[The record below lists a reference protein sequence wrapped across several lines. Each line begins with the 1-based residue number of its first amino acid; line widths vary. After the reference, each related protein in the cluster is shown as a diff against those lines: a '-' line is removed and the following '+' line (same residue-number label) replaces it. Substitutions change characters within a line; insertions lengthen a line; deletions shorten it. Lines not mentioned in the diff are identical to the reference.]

1 MAQTINLGKLRLDW
15 RGDYNPS
22 TAYVANDIVT
32 YRNQQWVCTQPTRSA
47 TFVGSQ
53 TGTALT
59 ITSVNPIT
67 PEAGVNIFSTSA
79 GTTITVASTAGLQTG
94 NRFVVSGNSGGG
106 LVGGATYWVG
116 NVLSNTTL
124 TLATTL
130 ANAVAGSYITFT
142 AVTFGS
148 SSVGNPIMSG
158 TTFQAFGA
166 PAVGHTVVGST
177 APINIINATGTGTI
191 ATLTFATQPTATPF
205 ASGSTIVVQG
215 ITPFGYNGSFVVIT
229 STATTVTYDNTT
241 TATLQLVSFGT
252 VSSIATTST
261 ITVAAAGFAAG
272 SYTTSKSIAVD
283 TGSITWSTIFA
294 NSTPSATNSYW
305 STFTQMFNNQGNW
318 ITGQTYAP
326 GDVVLYSSPGALQN
340 IPTTVTANYSLNRSV
355 VQAYQCILA
364 HTASNTGTNITPADA
379 TYWTPM
385 NRKGI
390 LGAQTAPNSLL
401 SSYQLGVY
409 SNQNNSN
416 LVFPNRG
423 IAFDNTSQYY
433 GGATK
438 NTTDSPTF
446 GYVAAN
452 GQVMAWGR
460 DVTGSLGYP
469 DSLQMNGAGSANN
482 NSALNSVTFPFYDY
496 WRSTSGGGSGIHAT
510 PDGGIPRVIQ
520 WEKSYDR
527 NLVLMN
533 SGEVFSWG
541 KGDAGENG
549 DLGNV
554 ARGYPVR
561 VGGTLAAVYGSTA
574 PTGTTFLNGTRFTAG
589 HVWFNVRIK
598 RISMSGGCG
607 DPRAGAHC
615 LALDESGQLWVWG
628 ANASG
633 QLGMNAIDP
642 TATLQTTAQTM
653 PQVLPRTAFTTA
665 ANPAGQSVV
674 AMWACGAGT
683 QGWSYAVTQDGNLW
697 AWGENRSGQLGDGTT
712 STRFAPVQISN
723 VGGQPSTF
731 FGSGAVGNVVKVQVL
746 DDASGTTFGCAA
758 ILTSTGQVFCT
769 GNNASGWMGFATATV
784 NAWTNIGGGPG
795 SSGNRVARDFWLFGT
810 GGRYATLMQRD
821 RNTGASWS
829 AGFNAHGQLGASGL
843 GVSSSNT
850 FAINRMNVGGTLYN
864 LINVKQLAFTS
875 NGTLCTATVV
885 LDNGMGF
892 SIGYNL
898 FGQASIGYSNNAQQI
913 ANMYNT
919 YTLAAAVPALP
930 GAQTANEPNGIEL
943 VASYVWQPMRTPPGM
958 QGNLADCMGYG
969 FDTNSFW
976 LMWVNNDGRVMLSGS
991 YGISGTYFNPWG
1003 QIRVAGGSTTAGSNW
1018 HTETMSIPI
1027 TD

>member
-47 TFVGSQ
+47 TFLGSQ
-53 TGTALT
+53 TGTTLT
-59 ITSVNPIT
+59 ITSVSPIT
-67 PEAGVNIFSTSA
+67 PEAGVNIFSTAA
-79 GTTITVASTAGLQTG
+79 GTTVTVASTAGLQTG
-94 NRFVVSGNSGGG
+94 NKFIVSGNSGGG
-106 LVGGATYWVG
+106 LVDGVTYFVG

-124 TLATTL
+124 TLATTY
-130 ANAVAGSYITFT
+130 ANAIAGSYITFT
-142 AVTFGS
+142 ANTFGS
-148 SSVGNPIMSG
+148 SSVGNPIMTG
-158 TTFQAFGA
+158 TLFNAFGS
-166 PAVGHTVVGST
+166 PAVGHTIVGST
-177 APINIINATGTGTI
+177 TPINVINATGTGAI
-191 ATLTFATQPTATPF
+191 ATLTFATQPTSTPF

-215 ITPFGYNGSFVVIT
+215 INPFGYNGSFIVIT
-229 STATTVTYDNTT
+229 STATTVTYANTT
-241 TATLQLVSFGT
+241 TAVMQSGSFGT
-252 VSSIATTST
+252 VSGIATTNT
-261 ITVAAAGFAAG
+261 ITVAPAGNG
-272 SYTTSKSIAVD
+272 IGTYTVSKSVAIT
-283 TGSITWSTIFA
+283 TGSISWSTIFA
-294 NSTPSATNSYW
+294 SSTPSETNGYW

-318 ITGQTYAP
+318 TTGQTYAV
-326 GDVVLYSSPGALQN
+326 GDVVLYSTPGSLQN
-340 IPTTVTANYSLNRSV
+340 TPSTVTANYSLNRSV
-355 VQAYQCILA
+355 VQAFQCILA
-364 HTASNTGTNITPADA
+364 HTASNTGTNITPVDA

-385 NRKGI
+385 NRKGVA
-390 LGAQTAPNSLL
+390 GAQTAPNSLF

-409 SNQNNSN
+409 SNQNNSS

-438 NTTDSPTF
+438 NTTDSPSF

-460 DVTGSLGYP
+460 DVNGSLGYP
-469 DSLQMNGAGSANN
+469 DSVQQNGAGSANN

-496 WRSTSGGGSGIHAT
+496 WRSTSGGGSGVHAT

-541 KGDAGENG
+541 QGNQGENG
-549 DLGNV
+549 DTGGV

-561 VGGTLAAVYGSTA
+561 VGGTLTAVYSSTN
-574 PTGTTFLNGTRFTAG
+574 PTGTAFLNGTRFTAG
-589 HVWFNVRIK
+589 HAWFNVRIK

-607 DPRAGAHC
+607 DPVTNSHC
-615 LALDESGQLWVWG
+615 LALDEAGQVWVWG
-628 ANASG
+628 TNTNG

-642 TATLQTTAQTM
+642 TATQQNTNQTM
-653 PQVLPRTAFTTA
+653 PQQLPRTAFITG

-674 AMWACGAGT
+674 AIWACGAGS

-697 AWGENRSGQLGDGTT
+697 AWGYNVSGQLGDGTT

-731 FGSGAVGNVVKVQVL
+731 FGSGAVGNVIKIQVL
-746 DDASGTTFGCAA
+746 DDRSGTTFAAAA
-758 ILTSTGQVFCT
+758 ILTSTGQIFCT
-769 GNNASGWMGFATATV
+769 GNNASGWMGFATASV
-784 NAWTNIGGGPG
+784 NVWTNIGGGPG
-795 SSGNRVARDFWLFGT
+795 SSGNSTCRDFWLFGT

-829 AGFNAHGQLGASGL
+829 AGYNAYGQLGASGL
-843 GVSSSNT
+843 GTSSSNT
-850 FAINRMNVGGTLYN
+850 FAVNRMNVGGTLYS
-864 LINVKQLAFTS
+864 LVNVKQLAFTS
-875 NGTLCTATVV
+875 NSTFCTATVV

-898 FGQASIGYSNNAQQI
+898 QGQASIGYSQNAQQI

-930 GAQTANEPNGIEL
+930 GAATASEPNGIEL
-943 VASYVWQPMRTPPGM
+943 VASYVWQPVRTPPGM

-969 FDTNSFW
+969 FDTASFW

-1003 QIRVAGGSTTAGSNW
+1003 QIRIAGGTTTAGSNF

>member
-59 ITSVNPIT
+59 ITSVGSVT
-67 PEAGVNIFSTSA
+67 PESGINIFSTSA
-79 GTTITVASTAGLQTG
+79 GTTVTVASTYGLQTG
-94 NRFVVSGNSGGG
+94 NRIIVSGNSGGG
-106 LVGGATYWVG
+106 IADGGVYFIG

-124 TLATTL
+124 TLATTF

-148 SSVGNPIMSG
+148 SSVGNPIMTG
-158 TTFQAFGA
+158 TFFQAYGA
-166 PAVGHTVVGST
+166 PAVGQTIVGST
-177 APINIINATGTGTI
+177 APINVTNATGTGAI

-215 ITPFGYNGSFVVIT
+215 ITPSGYNGSFVVIA
-229 STATTVTYDNTT
+229 STATQVTYANTI
-241 TATLQLVSFGT
+241 TATLQSVSFGT

-261 ITVAAAGFAAG
+261 ITAAPAGNG
-272 SYTTSKSIAVD
+272 VGTYTVSKSIAVS
-283 TGSITWSTIFA
+283 TGSISWSTVFA
-294 NSTPSATNSYW
+294 NSTPSETNGYW

-318 ITGQTYAP
+318 TVGQTYAP
-326 GDVVLYSSPGALQN
+326 GDVVLYSTPGALQN
-340 IPTTVTANYSLNRSV
+340 LPITVTANYSLNRSV

-364 HTASNTGTNITPADA
+364 HTASNTGTSITPIDA

-385 NRKGI
+385 NRRGV
-390 LGAQTAPNSLL
+390 LGAQTAPNSLFG
-401 SSYQLGVY
+401 SYQLGVY
-409 SNQNNSN
+409 SNQNNSH

-433 GGATK
+433 GGSTK
-438 NTTDSPTF
+438 NTTDSPSF

-460 DVTGSLGYP
+460 DVSGSLGYP
-469 DSLQMNGAGSANN
+469 DSVQLNGAGSANN
-482 NSALNSVTFPFYDY
+482 NSALNSITFPFYDY
-496 WRSTSGGGSGIHAT
+496 WRSTSGGGSGVHNT

-541 KGDAGENG
+541 KGSQGENG
-549 DLGNV
+549 DLGST

-561 VGGTLAAVYGSTA
+561 VGGTLAAVYANTT

-589 HVWFNVRIK
+589 HAWFNVRIK

-607 DPRAGAHC
+607 DPRTTNHC
-615 LALDESGQLWVWG
+615 LALDESGQVWVWG
-628 ANASG
+628 ANNNG

-642 TATLQTTAQTM
+642 GATLQTTDQAM
-653 PQVLPRTAFTTA
+653 PQVLPRTAFITA

-674 AMWACGAGT
+674 AIWACGSGT
-683 QGWSYAVTQDGNLW
+683 QGWSHAVTQDGNLW
-697 AWGENRSGQLGDGTT
+697 AWGYNASGQLGDGTT
-712 STRFAPVQISN
+712 STRYAPVQISN

-731 FGSGAVGNVVKVQVL
+731 FGSGAVGNIVKIQVL
-746 DDASGTTFGCAA
+746 DDASGTTFACAA
-758 ILTSTGQVFCT
+758 ILTSTGQIFCT
-769 GNNASGWMGFATATV
+769 GNNGSGWMGFATASV
-784 NAWTNIGGGPG
+784 NVWTNIGGGPG
-795 SSGNRVARDFWLFGT
+795 SSGSSSARDFWLYGT

-821 RNTGASWS
+821 RNTGACWT
-829 AGFNAHGQLGASGL
+829 AGYNAYGQLGASGL

-850 FAINRMNVGGTLYN
+850 FTISRMNVGGTLYS
-864 LINVKQLAFTS
+864 LINVKSLAFTS

-898 FGQASIGYSNNAQQI
+898 FGQASIGYSQNAQPT
-913 ANMYNT
+913 NMYNT

-930 GAQTANEPNGIEL
+930 GVTTAAEPNGIEL
-943 VASYVWQPMRTPPGM
+943 VSSYVWQPLRTPPGM
-958 QGNLADCMGYG
+958 QGNLVDCMGYG

-991 YGISGTYFNPWG
+991 YGISGTYFSPWG
-1003 QIRVAGGSTTAGSNW
+1003 QIRIAGGATTAGSNF